1 MRTWIQFICFIIFC
15 HKLYNVYKGKIV
27 LFKLFK
33 APDFFASFYVF
44 VIYLPTDFIISLVD
58 RHQYKTDFFGKG
70 MSERYRLKK
79 HSETLKNDIPNWA
92 GFP

>member
-1 MRTWIQFICFIIFC
+1 M
-15 HKLYNVYKGKIV
+15 
-27 LFKLFK
+27 
-33 APDFFASFYVF
+33 F